1 MVKSTPLNEDFP
13 LDMEVEGIKSDA
25 EIAKDVISVYG
36 EEFLDSLLSSN
47 EAKVSF
53 MNDKA
58 KVWRILNAF
67 VGGSL
72 VYYKDSIEGVFTTLN
87 GTIST
92 GRPVELLTE
101 VANRLRWLVS
111 EIYPK
116 TPDRDLKKELAGFIV
131 SADKIKALNIE
142 KNWDA
147 EFNGWRSMIM
157 KNLAV
162 YLHEINGR
170 LRGLDKKQK
179 EAAVGLPNNNLRTW
193 KYLEEFMSKYP
204 GIEGVERKLDNI
216 AENEIGND
224 YQIFSRLL
232 VKVNEDI
239 ANAESKTVLLDHL
252 KTSELENVVE
262 LASVHKWTEVK
273 KKFWSVRSVYDLHPV
288 YPVLLPAFLATLGLK
303 PIVLALIVVLAIVVI
318 GVVIYL
324 IVRAVRKEKMN
335 IIPRST
341 LRRLN
346 PYNQT
351 FFV

>member
-1 MVKSTPLNEDFP
+1 
-13 LDMEVEGIKSDA
+13 
-25 EIAKDVISVYG
+25 
-36 EEFLDSLLSSN
+36 
-47 EAKVSF
+47 
-53 MNDKA
+53 
-58 KVWRILNAF
+58 
-67 VGGSL
+67 
-72 VYYKDSIEGVFTTLN
+72 
-87 GTIST
+87 
-92 GRPVELLTE
+92 
-101 VANRLRWLVS
+101 
-111 EIYPK
+111 
-116 TPDRDLKKELAGFIV
+116 
-131 SADKIKALNIE
+131 
-142 KNWDA
+142 
-147 EFNGWRSMIM
+147 M